1 MVYSS
6 WTMDKENNMGR
17 AFEFR
22 KERKF
27 KRWAKMAVQFTRL
40 GKEIV
45 MAVKAGGSDPNA
57 NSRLRTAIQNSK
69 AVNMPKDRVEAA
81 IKRATSRDEKDYEE
95 IVYEG
100 YAQHGVAILVETA
113 TDNLNRTVAN
123 VRSYFTKYGGTLG
136 KTGSLDFIFSR
147 KSVFTFDPGDRD
159 LEELEFELI
168 DAGLED
174 LFVEADEEG
183 NDIAV
188 LHTAYEDFGKMQKM
202 LEVLGIETKSA
213 KLERIAQSTT
223 SVSEEQS
230 VDVFKIID
238 RLEEDDDVQAVY
250 HNMAE

>member
-1 MVYSS
+1 
-6 WTMDKENNMGR
+6 
-17 AFEFR
+17 
-22 KERKF
+22 
-27 KRWAKMAVQFTRL
+27 MAVQFTRL

-45 MAVKAGGSDPNA
+45 MAVKDGGGDPGS
-57 NSRLRTAIQNSK
+57 NSRLRTAMQNAK

-95 IVYEG
+95 LVYEG

-113 TDNLNRTVAN
+113 TDNTNRTVAN
-123 VRSYFTKYGGTLG
+123 VRSYFTKYGGSLG

-183 NDIAV
+183 NSVAV
-188 LHTAYEDFGKMQKM
+188 LHAAFEDFGKMQKA
-202 LEVLGIETKSA
+202 LEEAGIETKSA
-213 KLERIAQSTT
+213 KLERVPQSTV
-223 SVSEEQS
+223 SVTEEQAI
-230 VDVFKIID
+230 DVLKIVD

>member
-1 MVYSS
+1 
-6 WTMDKENNMGR
+6 
-17 AFEFR
+17 
-22 KERKF
+22 
-27 KRWAKMAVQFTRL
+27 MAVQFTRL

-45 MAVKAGGSDPNA
+45 MAVKAGGGDPTT

-81 IKRATSRDEKDYEE
+81 IKRATNRDEKDYEE
-95 IVYEG
+95 LVYEG
-100 YAQHGVAILVETA
+100 YAAHGVAVLVETA
-113 TDNLNRTVAN
+113 TDNTNRTVAN
-123 VRSYFTKYGGTLG
+123 VRSYFTKYGGSLG

-168 DAGLED
+168 DAGLEEI
-174 LFVEADEEG
+174 FVEADEEG

-188 LHTAYEDFGKMQKM
+188 IRAGYEDFGNMQKA
-202 LEVLGIETKSA
+202 LEALGIETKSA
-213 KLERIAQSTT
+213 KLERVAQSFHEVT
-223 SVSEEQS
+223 EEQA
-230 VDVFKIID
+230 VDVLKLID

>member
-1 MVYSS
+1 
-6 WTMDKENNMGR
+6 MGR

-45 MAVKAGGSDPNA
+45 MAVKAGGGSPDT
-57 NSRLRTAIQNSK
+57 NSRLRTAMQNAK

-81 IKRATSRDEKDYEE
+81 IKRATSKDEGNYDE

-100 YAQHGVAILVETA
+100 YAPHGVAVLVETA
-113 TDNLNRTVAN
+113 TDNTNRTVAN
-123 VRSYFTKYGGTLG
+123 VRSYFTKTNGSLG
-136 KTGSLDFIFSR
+136 KTGSLNFIFSR
-147 KSVFTFDPGDRD
+147 KSVFTFEPKDVD
-159 LEELEFELI
+159 LDELQLELI

-174 LFVEADEEG
+174 LFVETDEEG

-188 LHTAYEDFGKMQKM
+188 IHAAYEDFGKMQKA
-202 LEVLGIETKSA
+202 LEEQGIETKSA
-213 KLERIAQSTT
+213 KLERIAQSHHDVT
-223 SVSEEQS
+223 EEQ
-230 VDVFKIID
+230 VADVMKLID
-238 RLEEDDDVQAVY
+238 KLEEDDDVQAVY

>member
-1 MVYSS
+1 
-6 WTMDKENNMGR
+6 
-17 AFEFR
+17 
-22 KERKF
+22 
-27 KRWAKMAVQFTRL
+27 
-40 GKEIV
+40 
-45 MAVKAGGSDPNA
+45 MAVKAGGGDVDT
-57 NSRLRTAIQNSK
+57 NSRLRTAVQNAK

-95 IVYEG
+95 LVYEG
-100 YAQHGVAILVETA
+100 YAQHGVAVLVETA

-123 VRSYFTKYGGTLG
+123 VRSYFTKYGGSLG
-136 KTGSLDFIFSR
+136 KTGSLDFIFTR

-183 NDIAV
+183 KDIAV
-188 LHTAYEDFGKMQKM
+188 IHTAFEDFGKMQKA
-202 LEVLGIETKSA
+202 LEELRYRTQIGQTGAHTAILPPRLPKNRLPSIM
-213 KLERIAQSTT
+213 KL
-223 SVSEEQS
+223 
-230 VDVFKIID
+230 ID

>member
-1 MVYSS
+1 
-6 WTMDKENNMGR
+6 MGR

-45 MAVKAGGSDPNA
+45 MAVKEGSSDPNT
-57 NSRLRTAIQNSK
+57 NSRLRTAMQNAK

-81 IKRATSRDEKDYEE
+81 IKRASSRDEKNYEE
-95 IVYEG
+95 LVYEG
-100 YAQHGVAILVETA
+100 YAAHGVAVLVETA
-113 TDNLNRTVAN
+113 TDNTNRTVAN
-123 VRSYFTKYGGTLG
+123 VRSYFTKYNGALG
-136 KTGSLDFIFSR
+136 KTGSLDFIFTR
-147 KSVFTFDPGDRD
+147 KAVFTFVPGDRD

-168 DAGLED
+168 DAGLEEI
-174 LFVEADEEG
+174 FVEADEEG

-188 LHTAYEDFGKMQKM
+188 LHTAFEDFGKMQKT
-202 LEVLGIETKSA
+202 LEEMGIEVRSA
-213 KLERIAQSTT
+213 KLERIGQSFKDVT
-223 SVSEEQS
+223 EEQA
-230 VDVFKIID
+230 VDVLKLID

>member
-1 MVYSS
+1 
-6 WTMDKENNMGR
+6 MGR

-45 MAVKAGGSDPNA
+45 MAVKSGGPNPDA
-57 NSRLRTAIQNSK
+57 NSRLRTAIQNAK

-81 IKRATSRDEKDYEE
+81 IKRASNKDESNYEE

-100 YAQHGVAILVETA
+100 YAPHGVAVLVETA
-113 TDNLNRTVAN
+113 TDNTNRTVAN
-123 VRSYFTKYGGTLG
+123 VRSYFTKTNGALG

-147 KSVFTFDPGDRD
+147 KSVFRFEPGEMD
-159 LEELEFELI
+159 LDELELELI

-174 LFVEADEEG
+174 LYVEADEEG
-183 NDIAV
+183 KDVGVI
-188 LHTAYEDFGKMQKM
+188 HTAFEDFGKMQKA
-202 LEVLGIETKSA
+202 LEEKGITVLSA
-213 KLERIAQSTT
+213 KLERVAQSTT
-223 SVSEEQS
+223 SVTEEQAA
-230 VDVFKIID
+230 DVLKLID